1 MNLTHT
7 MTDRGCLNKHMAHG
21 SVHTVFRER
30 QTNRVS
36 GKSEQGL
43 PLVGATLGKGNVK
56 VARNIL

>member
-1 MNLTHT
+1 

-21 SVHTVFRER
+21 SVHTVFGER

-43 PLVGATLGKGNVK
+43 PLVGATLGKGNFE